1 MRAMRI
7 HELTGIDALRLE
19 EVPPPTPGPGELHVA
34 IHAAGVNFADTLV
47 VKGQY
52 QHKAELPFT
61 PGMEAAGKV
70 LSVGDGVTGFTPG
83 DRVLAPMRIGAYAE
97 EALIDARHAV
107 HMPDGMDYA
116 AGAAFPIA
124 YGTSHLALTHRTK
137 LQAGQVLLVL
147 GASGGVGLTAV
158 EVGKALG
165 ATVIACAS
173 SADKLAIAEAHG
185 ADHLINYSTEDI
197 RARVKDLT
205 GGVDTVYDPVG
216 GDAASAA
223 LRCLNYEGNFIT
235 LGFASGTVPQ
245 FAANYLLV
253 KNISAVG
260 YSFSTYRFEQPET
273 MRHTLD
279 EICRWYMDGKLK
291 PHISFT
297 FPLEETPSALQA
309 LVDRKSTG
317 KVIVAVRESD

>member
-1 MRAMRI
+1 
-7 HELTGIDALRLE
+7 
-19 EVPPPTPGPGELHVA
+19 
-34 IHAAGVNFADTLV
+34 
-47 VKGQY
+47 
-52 QHKAELPFT
+52 
-61 PGMEAAGKV
+61 
-70 LSVGDGVTGFTPG
+70 
-83 DRVLAPMRIGAYAE
+83 
-97 EALIDARHAV
+97 
-107 HMPDGMDYA
+107 MDYA

-173 SADKLAIAEAHG
+173 SAEKLAIAEAHG
-185 ADHLINYSTEDI
+185 ADHLINYATEDI
-197 RARVKDLT
+197 RARVRDLT

-216 GDAASAA
+216 GDAAAAA

-235 LGFASGTVPQ
+235 LGFASGTIPQ

-273 MRHTLD
+273 MRRTLD
-279 EICRWYMDGKLK
+279 EICAWYMDGKLK

-297 FPLEETPSALQA
+297 FPLAETPAALQA

-317 KVIVAVRESD
+317 KVIVAVRDGG

>member
-34 IHAAGVNFADTLV
+34 IHVAGVNFADTLV

-137 LQAGQVLLVL
+137 LQAGQVLQGTDDGEPIFRV
-147 GASGGVGLTAV
+147 GAKPGPGTRERLLRKAGEKRQHKRTKAV
-158 EVGKALG
+158 
-165 ATVIACAS
+165 
-173 SADKLAIAEAHG
+173 DPAEGH
-185 ADHLINYSTEDI
+185 I
-197 RARVKDLT
+197 
-205 GGVDTVYDPVG
+205 
-216 GDAASAA
+216 
-223 LRCLNYEGNFIT
+223 F
-235 LGFASGTVPQ
+235 
-245 FAANYLLV
+245 
-253 KNISAVG
+253 
-260 YSFSTYRFEQPET
+260 
-273 MRHTLD
+273 
-279 EICRWYMDGKLK
+279 LK
-291 PHISFT
+291 PDILDIAPHD
-297 FPLEETPSALQA
+297 QA
-309 LVDRKSTG
+309 
-317 KVIVAVRESD
+317 AV